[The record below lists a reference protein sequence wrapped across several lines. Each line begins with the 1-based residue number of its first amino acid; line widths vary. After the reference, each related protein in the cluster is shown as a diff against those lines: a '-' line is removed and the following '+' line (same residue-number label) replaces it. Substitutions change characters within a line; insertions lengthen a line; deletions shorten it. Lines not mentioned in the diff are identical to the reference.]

1 MEGKKAFDFTQRYY
15 LFIYEAK
22 TTSGVFFLAFVVL
35 YLFLGLSAPE
45 KITIDLFK
53 AIQMMIACFLIGFS
67 QHIIIPYEK
76 VTVKRAFIWMVFS
89 IIVTFGFS
97 LGFAW
102 FSGLPKWCAVAFYSF
117 MIWGF
122 AMMWLAVK
130 WYSERENKKLNEN
143 LKAYQ
148 KRLL

>member
-1 MEGKKAFDFTQRYY
+1 MEGKKAFDFIQRYY

-22 TTSGVFFLAFVVL
+22 TTSGVYFLAFSVL
-35 YLFLGLSAPE
+35 YLFLGLAVPE
-45 KITIDLFK
+45 KITIDLFT

-102 FSGLPKWCAVAFYSF
+102 FVGFPKWCAVVFYTF

-130 WYSERENKKLNEN
+130 WYSEKENKKLNEN